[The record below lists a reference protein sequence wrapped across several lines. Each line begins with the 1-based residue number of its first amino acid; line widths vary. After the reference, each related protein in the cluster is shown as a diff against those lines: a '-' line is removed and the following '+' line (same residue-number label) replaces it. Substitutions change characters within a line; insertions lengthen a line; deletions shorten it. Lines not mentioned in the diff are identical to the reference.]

1 VEVKRAIPPA
11 ATSERCVSRRKADVT
26 SFTGAS
32 KIEGIPM
39 IIGAVVTNHHKLRK
53 IATKTESGLLTS

>member
-11 ATSERCVSRRKADVT
+11 ATSERCAIT

-32 KIEGIPM
+32 KIEGSPM
-39 IIGAVVTNHHKLRK
+39 TIGPEVTNHHKLRK
-53 IATKTESGLLTS
+53 IAIKTESGLLTS